1 MKKLFAKLITPLAF
15 AAAVIFAGCSNP
27 SSSSASSSD
36 VPKGSVI
43 TATYSG
49 GGGTRIVFDADSTVT
64 FYDNGSVSDRA
75 VVSEDKICAS
85 GTYVVT
91 ADNFAQITIEK
102 VLRDWGIISK
112 NDLNKYKDKEFAIK
126 VAFSGNDLRITFEEN
141 EEKQLSFSTDNK
153 NVSKPPIQ
161 SGPLFSNG
169 PIDATYLFRQT
180 LILKE
185 DLRFSIAYNITF
197 DYDNDVE
204 GPVQGKYEQSDNT
217 ITLTFDKSAILG
229 GDEITNATAT
239 ISGDTLTLN
248 IEYKSDRETYTEKTS
263 FKKRGSSDKEW
274 EHSEQIKLFSSGEI
288 KYYEN
293 GALCWEG
300 TYTIIDDE
308 TASVELNKNK
318 IHVSGSFGTASG
330 DLYIEDASQEFLDLD
345 LHDLGENGGVA
356 MPFAR
361 EK

>member
-112 NDLNKYKDKEFAIK
+112 SDLNKYKDKEFAIK
-126 VAFSGNDLRITFEEN
+126 VAFSGNDLRITVGEN
-141 EEKQLSFSTDNK
+141 EEKSLSFSTDNK
-153 NVSKPPIQ
+153 NVSKPPVQ

-169 PIDATYLFRQT
+169 PVDANYLFRVT
-180 LILKE
+180 LKLENGNFI
-185 DLRFSIAYNITF
+185 STCN
-197 DYDNDVE
+197 
-204 GPVQGKYEQSDNT
+204 
-217 ITLTFDKSAILG
+217 LTFDDFEGTVRGTYTASNGKIIFTDPTIFG
-229 GDEITNATAT
+229 GDDTTEETAI
-239 ISGDTLTLN
+239 ISGDTLTLTTVDSSGSYVE
-248 IEYKSDRETYTEKTS
+248 I
-263 FKKRGSSDKEW
+263 FKKRGSS
-274 EHSEQIKLFSSGEI
+274 G
-288 KYYEN
+288 
-293 GALCWEG
+293 
-300 TYTIIDDE
+300 
-308 TASVELNKNK
+308 
-318 IHVSGSFGTASG
+318 
-330 DLYIEDASQEFLDLD
+330 
-345 LHDLGENGGVA
+345 
-356 MPFAR
+356 
-361 EK
+361 

>member
-1 MKKLFAKLITPLAF
+1 MKKLFAGLVTLMAF

-49 GGGTRIVFDADSTVT
+49 GGRTRIVFDADSTVT

-91 ADNFAQITIEK
+91 ADNFAQITIER

-112 NDLNKYKDKEFAIK
+112 SDLNKYKDQEFAIK

-153 NVSKPPIQ
+153 NVSKP
-161 SGPLFSNG
+161 SGGSLFSNG
-169 PIDATYLFRQT
+169 PVDATYLFRVT
-180 LILKE
+180 LKLENGNFI
-185 DLRFSIAYNITF
+185 STGNIYF
-197 DYDNDVE
+197 DDIGLTVRGTYTESN
-204 GPVQGKYEQSDNT
+204 GKIIFTDST
-217 ITLTFDKSAILG
+217 IFG
-229 GDEITNATAT
+229 GDDTTEETAI
-239 ISGDTLTLN
+239 ISGDTLTLTTVDSSG
-248 IEYKSDRETYTEKTS
+248 SDVEI
-263 FKKRGSSDKEW
+263 FKKRGSSGKEW
-274 EHSEQIKLFSSGEI
+274 ECLKEIKLSSNGDV

-293 GALCWEG
+293 DKLCWEG

-308 TASVELNKNK
+308 TASVKLNKT
-318 IHVSGSFGTASG
+318 HVSGSFGTAPGS
-330 DLYIEDASQEFLDLD
+330 LYIELFIENGQEFLGLD
-345 LHDLGENGGVA
+345 LINNGGVCIF
-356 MPFAR
+356 FAR

>member
-43 TATYSG
+43 TATYSNED
-49 GGGTRIVFDADSTVT
+49 GTQIVFNKDGTVE
-64 FYDNGSVSDRA
+64 FLDNGSVSDRA

-91 ADNFAQITIEK
+91 ADNFAQITIER

-112 NDLNKYKDKEFAIK
+112 SDLNKYKDQEFAIK
-126 VAFSGNDLRITFEEN
+126 GAFSGNDLRITFEEN
-141 EEKQLSFSTDNK
+141 EEKSLSFSTDNK

-169 PIDATYLFRQT
+169 PVDANYLFRVT
-180 LILKE
+180 LKLENGNFIMT
-185 DLRFSIAYNITF
+185 YNITF
-197 DYDNDVE
+197 DDIE
-204 GPVQGKYEQSDNT
+204 GPVQGKYTQSDSI

-239 ISGDTLTLN
+239 ISGDTLTLS
-248 IEYKSDRETYTEKTS
+248 IEYKSDRGAYTEKTS
-263 FKKRGSSDKEW
+263 FKKRGSSGKEW
-274 EHSEQIKLFSSGEI
+274 EHSEKITLSSSGEI

-308 TASVELNKNK
+308 TASVKMNK

-330 DLYIEDASQEFLDLD
+330 NLYIEDASQEFLDLD

>member
-112 NDLNKYKDKEFAIK
+112 SDLNKYKDKEFAIK

-141 EEKQLSFSTDNK
+141 EEKSLSFSTDK
-153 NVSKPPIQ
+153 KDVSKPPIQ

-169 PIDATYLFRQT
+169 SVDANYLFRVT
-180 LILKE
+180 LKLENGNFISTANIL
-185 DLRFSIAYNITF
+185 F
-197 DYDNDVE
+197 DDIESTVRGTYTESN
-204 GPVQGKYEQSDNT
+204 GKIIFTDST
-217 ITLTFDKSAILG
+217 IFG
-229 GDEITNATAT
+229 GDDTTEETAI
-239 ISGDTLTLN
+239 ISGDTLTLTTVDSSG
-248 IEYKSDRETYTEKTS
+248 SDVEI
-263 FKKRGSSDKEW
+263 FKKRGSSGKEW
-274 EHSEQIKLFSSGEI
+274 EHLEKITLSSSGEI

-293 GALCWEG
+293 STLCWEG

-308 TASVELNKNK
+308 TASVKLNNT
-318 IHVSGSFGTASG
+318 HVSGSFGTASG
-330 DLYIEDASQEFLDLD
+330 DLYIEDASQEFLALD